1 MTADIT
7 GGDNRMDD
15 MQMIQEIEKL
25 KKEKNIKIFAH
36 NYQNFEVQ
44 KIADYIGDSFYL
56 SKLAGE
62 IDCDE
67 IVFCGVR
74 FMAETAKI
82 MCRDKKVV
90 LPVEDAECPMAHMV
104 KPQEVLAFKKE
115 HPDFKVVSYVNTTTE
130 LKAVSDVCVTSSVAE
145 KVINNM
151 DAQNIL
157 FIPDMNLADYI
168 SKHVS
173 GKNIVSWN
181 GYCPVHDKVRKEE
194 IFAMRKEHR
203 GYEVLVHPECRKEV
217 LQEAD
222 FVGSTSAIIN
232 YARNS
237 NAPGFII
244 GTETGVLHALRAE
257 NPEKEYELLS
267 ASLICYNMKKTTL
280 RDVYDAVSGNGG
292 LVIELDEELAEK
304 ARRSLDEM
312 IRLSH

>member
-1 MTADIT
+1 
-7 GGDNRMDD
+7 MDD

-62 IDCDE
+62 VDCDE

-104 KPQEVLAFKKE
+104 KPEEVLAFKKE
-115 HPDFKVVSYVNTTTE
+115 HPDFKVVSYVNTITE

-194 IFAMRKEHR
+194 IFAMRKEHS

-237 NAPGFII
+237 NALGFII

-304 ARRSLDEM
+304 ARKSLDEM
-312 IRLSH
+312 IRLSHQ

>member
-237 NAPGFII
+237 NAAGFII

>member
-1 MTADIT
+1 
-7 GGDNRMDD
+7 MDD

-62 IDCDE
+62 VDCDE

-82 MCRDKKVV
+82 MCSDKKVV

-104 KPQEVLAFKKE
+104 KPEEVLAFKKE

-168 SKHVS
+168 SKNVS

-194 IFAMRKEHR
+194 IFAMRKEHS

-304 ARRSLDEM
+304 ARKSLDEM
-312 IRLSH
+312 IRLSHQ